1 MDNNNDVARVLLRRF
16 VEVFD
21 NDNEDAFDTAIADHP
36 QQYGEVRARSLQHE
50 HVPLIVEGEQFSYRN
65 QVRLAGLHNHAE
77 KRDLLQPFP
86 CNLHSCK
93 ISPPQPRPPQPT
105 KWEFDSGRVFA
116 FFVLLVLLTF
126 NAVVDGG
133 SIFYYYTQWTFA
145 SITFY
150 FGLGS
155 ILSIN
160 GCYKHHKKS
169 SCDKVDHVDGDAEQ
183 GMYDVHVLPQS
194 SYASN
199 QDKNFKVSE
208 VVLRQHA
215 STWGYIFQIIF
226 QVHLKIFIP
235 Q

>member
-1 MDNNNDVARVLLRRF
+1 MVTEIR
-16 VEVFD
+16 
-21 NDNEDAFDTAIADHP
+21 
-36 QQYGEVRARSLQHE
+36 
-50 HVPLIVEGEQFSYRN
+50 
-65 QVRLAGLHNHAE
+65 
-77 KRDLLQPFP
+77 
-86 CNLHSCK
+86 
-93 ISPPQPRPPQPT
+93 
-105 KWEFDSGRVFA
+105 
-116 FFVLLVLLTF
+116 
-126 NAVVDGG
+126 
-133 SIFYYYTQWTFA
+133 WTFA

-199 QDKNFKVSE
+199 QDKNFGVSE

-226 QVHLKIFIP
+226 Q
-235 Q
+235 